1 MLSVRKRNR
10 VCWLEGRVKGERI
23 QVSLG
28 TRNYDNAVQYSR
40 VIERALAVGAT
51 SEEWP
56 RLRNLLP
63 ASVFE
68 KLSALVEY
76 VEHPVQ
82 RPPEWEDLQAAFVAE
97 CERSIS
103 LGRMRDSTWARYQ
116 HSLEEFKE
124 FLEQA
129 QIRKLVEI
137 SKTVVEQFK
146 VWRMD
151 RIKKRKF
158 SRGGRGLTLDIAI
171 LHRIFSYAIE
181 SELVMRNPVRLEGR
195 PGDEPECG
203 AQPFKADELA
213 RLREAAGPDL
223 ITFLLLRWTG
233 LRGSDAVRLRWTEVD
248 FQSGEITRLT
258 LKRRKRVVV
267 PMHTE
272 LSFALEAEAQ
282 RRCPSS
288 SDTVLL
294 NPYTGTPLTRPRL
307 YERMLALGRRANV
320 ADAHP
325 HRFRDTFCVD
335 CLARG
340 VNPYSVAKLIGITVE
355 MLEKHYA
362 PFVPELRDR
371 VRTALESGSGL
382 ESIQSEVRNGRNQ
395 SIEKLDK
402 LNLRIQ

>member
-10 VCWLEGRVKGERI
+10 VCWLEGRVKGKRI

-40 VIERALAVGAT
+40 IVERALVGGST

-82 RPPEWEDLQAAFVAE
+82 RPPEWEDLGAAFVGE

-116 HSLEEFKE
+116 HSLAEFKE

-129 QIRKLVEI
+129 QIRQLAEI
-137 SKTVVEQFK
+137 TKTVVEQFK

-151 RIKKRKF
+151 RIKKKKF
-158 SRGGRGLTLDIAI
+158 SRGGRGLALDTAI
-171 LHRIFSYAIE
+171 LHRVFSYAIE
-181 SELVMRNPVRLEGR
+181 LEMVMRNPVRLEGR

-203 AQPFKADELA
+203 AQPFKPDELA

-223 ITFLLLRWTG
+223 LTFLVLRWTG
-233 LRGSDAVRLRWTEVD
+233 LRGSDVVSLRWVEID

-258 LKRRKRVVV
+258 LKRRKRVLV
-267 PMHTE
+267 PMSPE
-272 LSFALEAEAQ
+272 LRFALESDFQ
-282 RRCPSS
+282 RRSPSQA
-288 SDTVLL
+288 DLVLL
-294 NPYTGTPLTRPRL
+294 NPISGKPLTRPRL

-335 CLARG
+335 MLARG
-340 VNPYSVAKLIGITVE
+340 VNPYSVSRLVGITVE
-355 MLEKHYA
+355 MLERHYA
-362 PFVPELRDR
+362 PFIPELRER
-371 VRTALESGSGL
+371 VRQALENGQGL
-382 ESIQSEVRNGRNQ
+382 EPALIQSTESPVPKG
-395 SIEKLDK
+395 
-402 LNLRIQ
+402 RIQ